1 VHSPSLLAHLQALT
15 RERHPISSPEALR
28 ATAQYLIDQFRALG
42 LSVGTHAVP
51 GPGGTH
57 QNVVASLPAV
67 RSVESQPPLIVA
79 AHYDTVMGSP
89 GADDNASGV
98 AVLLE
103 VARGLRSVPLGREV
117 RFIGFSLEEEDL
129 LGSLAYAAELRARSA
144 VIHGAI
150 VLECVGFTRS
160 EPGSQPAPA
169 GLPVAVPSR
178 GDFLA
183 IVANSES
190 VALAEHI
197 EAAAAQRVPELPTVS
212 LIVPGRGELFPD
224 TRRSDHA
231 AFWHFGYP
239 AVMLTDTANFRNPHY
254 HQPSDTLETL
264 DLEFLASVAEAVLA
278 AVTTLAGAVPPS
290 RA

>member
-1 VHSPSLLAHLQALT
+1 MHSPSLLAHLQALA
-15 RERHPISSPEALR
+15 RERHPISSPGALR
-28 ATAQYLIDQFRALG
+28 ATAEYLLDQFRALG
-42 LSVGTHAVP
+42 LAVETHAFRA
-51 GPGGTH
+51 PGGTY
-57 QNVVASLPAV
+57 QNVVATLPAGGL
-67 RSVESQPPLIVA
+67 SPGPPLIVA

-103 VARGLRSVPLGREV
+103 VARGLRNVPLGREV
-117 RFIGFSLEEEDL
+117 RFIGFALEEEDL
-129 LGSLAYAAELRARSA
+129 LGSLAYVAELRARSA
-144 VIHGAI
+144 VIQGAI

-160 EPGSQPAPA
+160 EPGSQLAPA

-183 IVANSES
+183 IVANAES
-190 VALAEHI
+190 VTLATHVES
-197 EAAAAQRVPELPTVS
+197 AAAQRAPGLATV
-212 LIVPGRGELFPD
+212 LLTVPGRGELFPD

-231 AFWHFGYP
+231 AFWQFGYP

-254 HQPSDTLETL
+254 HRPSDTLETL
-264 DLEFLASVAEAVLA
+264 DLAFLASVAAAVLA
-278 AVTTLAGAVPPS
+278 AVTALAGTAPPS